1 MLMHEALEIP
11 ADGSERLSL
20 SHGSQDAP
28 LYSSI
33 SNTALIK
40 QSNQIALQ
48 TFKPANTLL
57 ICSEQLWFS
66 CKRGVLQD
74 YTTH

>member
-1 MLMHEALEIP
+1 MLMHEAPEIP